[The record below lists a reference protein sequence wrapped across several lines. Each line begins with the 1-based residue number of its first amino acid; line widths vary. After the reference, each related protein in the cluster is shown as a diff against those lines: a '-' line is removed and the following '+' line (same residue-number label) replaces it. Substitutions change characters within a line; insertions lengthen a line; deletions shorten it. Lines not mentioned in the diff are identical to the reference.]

1 MRANRVYE
9 LIVTRDAPGPALL
22 AGERRDRVEV
32 VSIDDGEVVLFWE
45 LPARAAARWV
55 RELRRDLATLQDEVF
70 LRRWE
75 RRGA

>member
-1 MRANRVYE
+1 VRANRVYE
-9 LIVTRDAPGPALL
+9 LLLTRDAPGPAFL

-32 VSIDDGEVVLFWE
+32 VSVEDFEVVLFWE
-45 LPARAAARWV
+45 LPARAAARRV
-55 RELRRDLATLQDEVF
+55 RELRRDLAGLEEDVF